1 MHNGGCHHRCVNT
14 PGSYLC
20 ECKPGFRLHAD
31 GRTCLGKRLPAHA
44 ASRLGSWPCL
54 SPHAPGCAQ
63 LWAWLGAL
71 WSGAG
76 RGLAS
81 GGALLV
87 ALSCRVW
94 EAEGPGL
101 GPCSSTHMGQLR
113 LPRSQATDHLQPH
126 LTRAGMPTSPPG
138 VGGSY
143 DLGKSPWVAVLLG
156 ALCSRS
162 HMVGQRGP
170 GQRCWGKLGVTQML
184 AVWRGGLPGRVS

>member
-71 WSGAG
+71 WSGAVRPDG
-76 RGLAS
+76 AWLVAVLFWWLRPAECGRPRGLAWDL
-81 GGALLV
+81 A
-87 ALSCRVW
+87 A
-94 EAEGPGL
+94 P
-101 GPCSSTHMGQLR
+101 
-113 LPRSQATDHLQPH
+113 
-126 LTRAGMPTSPPG
+126 LTWDS
-138 VGGSY
+138 
-143 DLGKSPWVAVLLG
+143 
-156 ALCSRS
+156 
-162 HMVGQRGP
+162 
-170 GQRCWGKLGVTQML
+170 
-184 AVWRGGLPGRVS
+184 